1 MKKLLILFILLVL
14 LVPVIQ
20 TDLFAKDYP
29 VFTDNRIF
37 KKVDAAIKGYD
48 TVAYFTQEKP
58 VEGKEG
64 ITAEYQG
71 VTWRFVSEENKALF
85 EKNPEKYAPQYGGYC
100 AYAMSRGD
108 FAKIE
113 PEAWIIING
122 KLYLNY
128 NSKIQKEWDEDR
140 LGYIQSA
147 NAAWEKVIAK

>member
-1 MKKLLILFILLVL
+1 MKKLLILSIFLVL
-14 LVPVIQ
+14 LLPVIQ
-20 TDLFAKDYP
+20 TELLAKNYP

-58 VEGKEG
+58 VEGKED
-64 ITAEYQG
+64 ITIDYQG
-71 VTWRFVSEENKALF
+71 VTWRFASTENKALF
-85 EKNPEKYAPQYGGYC
+85 EKKPEKYAPQYGGYC

-113 PEAWIIING
+113 PEAWTIIEG

-128 NSKIQKEWDEDR
+128 NTKIQKEWDEDR

-147 NAAWEKVIAK
+147 NAAWGKVIAK